1 MFNIKIKKQNKKIIL
16 SLILIVFYS
25 LSTFA
30 QTNQGWKPG
39 DTVDST
45 PTDTNPGSPS
55 DTDDPVGTP
64 IDDNIL
70 ALLVLGVGFGI
81 YKIQTKKDKIIYDV
95 A

>member
-1 MFNIKIKKQNKKIIL
+1 MFNNKNKKIIV

-30 QTNQGWKPG
+30 QSNQGWKPG

-55 DTDDPVGTP
+55 DTGDPAPTP
-64 IDDNIL
+64 IDSNIL
-70 ALLVLGVGFGI
+70 VLLVLGVGFGI
-81 YKIQTKKDKIIYDV
+81 YKIQTKKDKIICEV

>member
-1 MFNIKIKKQNKKIIL
+1 MFNNKNKKIIL

-30 QTNQGWKPG
+30 QDPVAWEPI
-39 DTVDST
+39 T
-45 PTDTNPGSPS
+45 PTNDTNPGSPS
-55 DTDDPVGTP
+55 DTGDPVGTP

-70 ALLVLGVGFGI
+70 ALLILGVGFGI
-81 YKIQTKKDKIIYDV
+81 YKIQTKKDKIIYEV